1 MARKQIDENT
11 VIRRGQ
17 YSIGK
22 FILLNIVGGIFV
34 ALGIAII
41 VNFIK
46 HIVSYTQAGQS
57 FNAVLLVPMGI
68 GLLLCVFGGVAL
80 FLAWKD
86 VYHWRKKRIA
96 RKHGVDGVAVI
107 TDSYSISEGGKTG
120 MNINR
125 YYGFVLTYEQD
136 GAQKTFKTDP
146 TFEINEYNYL
156 KSLEQVKIKIYKDYV
171 VINEEFRYGIYT
183 KDSYTGLDKKYFK
196 DKPYSTIVKLMSW
209 FAIVWIVLFIVM
221 FALTVTLKNSA
232 FVIIAFSILPLVII
246 PLGIIY
252 AVYFFKDVGKKQ

>member
-1 MARKQIDENT
+1 MARKKIDENT
-11 VIRRGQ
+11 VINRGQ
-17 YSIGK
+17 YNIGK
-22 FILLNIVGGIFV
+22 IVMLTFVGGVFV

-41 VNFIK
+41 IN
-46 HIVSYTQAGQS
+46 IVSDLKAAQ
-57 FNAVLLVPMGI
+57 FVKAVILVPIGM

-86 VYHWRKKRIA
+86 VYHWVKKRITKK
-96 RKHGVDGVAVI
+96 RGVEGFAVI

-125 YYGFVLTYEQD
+125 YYGFVLTYEIN